1 MPVQAHARGC
11 MKEAEPSGSSRPQDG
26 ARASRTYNRYDGQQ
40 RREYSTLERGLSHD
54 VAHLCPCGRSGTKPT
69 HAHDPIQSQKVDQ
82 KRQGDAFLERRALL
96 RPFECRTV
104 GTRVAARCGGIDP
117 GSKREGYS
125 VTSTS
130 HTYLNIQAEARDGVK
145 EAEKRS
151 TRMRRTRR
159 GRNTPCRKP
168 RQNRNQS
175 KT

>member
-11 MKEAEPSGSSRPQDG
+11 LKEAEPSGRGGPQDV
-26 ARASRTYNRYDGQQ
+26 ARASLTCNRSDGQR
-40 RREYSTLERGLSHD
+40 RREYSSLERGLSHD
-54 VAHLCPCGRSGTKPT
+54 VAHLCPCGRSGTQPT

-82 KRQGDAFLERRALL
+82 KRQGDAFLERRALF

-130 HTYLNIQAEARDGVK
+130 HTYLNIPAEAREGWK
-145 EAEKRS
+145 EPGKR
-151 TRMRRTRR
+151 RHRTPH
-159 GRNTPCRKP
+159 TPG
-168 RQNRNQS
+168 S
-175 KT
+175 HTA